1 MGIPNLIDKLPQISE
16 CRQILKAAAMI
27 DAILMPEWEYRYY
40 SYNSQWDTNE
50 QMASMRDGQGDHY
63 FALFSSNG
71 LIIKGFD
78 KEYAFQHKGDM
89 SDVVKGVPE
98 VFNTFL
104 VEPAFVMDQ
113 TTFCIWNVAD
123 QEGWSAG
130 AELADHVYELLGIL
144 VGGAKYYHAWAQDY
158 YEIELDFTL
167 VEQIFDMKPIDE
179 TFLQQ
184 LNEELEFSDIEG
196 ELAEIGYPDKD
207 LKKNI

>member
-1 MGIPNLIDKLPQISE
+1 MGNLNFIDKLPHISE
-16 CRQILKAAAMI
+16 CKQILKAAAML

-63 FALFSSNG
+63 FGIFSPNG

-78 KEYAFQHKGDM
+78 KEYTLQHKVDR
-89 SDVVKGVPE
+89 SEVVKSVPE
-98 VFNTFL
+98 AFNTFV

-113 TTFCIWNVAD
+113 TTFCIWSVAD

-130 AELADHVYELLGIL
+130 TELGDHEYELLEIL

-158 YEIELDFTL
+158 YEIALDIKL
-167 VEQIFDMKPIDE
+167 VEQVFDMKPIDE
-179 TFLQQ
+179 VVLQQ
-184 LNEELEFSDIEG
+184 LNDKLKLSDIEG
-196 ELAEIGYPDKD
+196 EIEEIGYPDKD
-207 LKKNI
+207 MKV

>member
-1 MGIPNLIDKLPQISE
+1 MGNLNFIDKLPHISE
-16 CRQILKAAAMI
+16 CKQILKAAAML

-63 FALFSSNG
+63 FAIFSPNG

-78 KEYAFQHKGDM
+78 KEHTLQHKVDR
-89 SDVVKGVPE
+89 SEVVKSVPE
-98 VFNTFL
+98 AFNTFV

-113 TTFCIWNVAD
+113 TTFCIWSVAD

-130 AELADHVYELLGIL
+130 TELGDHEYELLEIL

-158 YEIELDFTL
+158 YEITLDITL
-167 VEQIFDMKPIDE
+167 VEQVFDMKPIDE
-179 TFLQQ
+179 VLLQQ
-184 LNEELEFSDIEG
+184 LNDELKLSDIEG
-196 ELAEIGYPDKD
+196 EIAEIGYPDKD
-207 LKKNI
+207 MKV